1 MLVKERLRTGFVR
14 LITVSATPKMA
25 GMPEFGIGVVPP
37 SGPFEPRP
45 MPVIGF
51 AVGLYRGFGVGDLIA
66 KPVNSN
72 TIGIVSG
79 GGLGLG
85 GGGLLFSS

>member
-1 MLVKERLRTGFVR
+1 
-14 LITVSATPKMA
+14 MA

-51 AVGLYRGFGVGDLIA
+51 AVGLYRGFGVGYLIA
-66 KPVNSN
+66 KPVKS
-72 TIGIVSG
+72 IGSVPG
-79 GGLGLG
+79 GEPRGRYLAPPIGVPT
-85 GGGLLFSS
+85 